1 MKSVSEVVGEERE
14 KEKKEFNFTI
24 CIRVR
29 PALPAEEKSR
39 DERCVTVKDNLI
51 CLGTRG

>member
-1 MKSVSEVVGEERE
+1 MKTVSEVVGEERE

-29 PALPAEEKSR
+29 PMLAAEQKAR

-51 CLGTRG
+51 CLGRLR